1 MALRLSEIFWLYQPI
16 GHDPLNQ
23 LPAMIF
29 PKSVGDAV
37 QAVTVSSP

>member
-1 MALRLSEIFWLYQPI
+1 MQCAMALRLSEIFWLYQPI

-29 PKSVGDAV
+29 PKPVGDAFRL
-37 QAVTVSSP
+37 